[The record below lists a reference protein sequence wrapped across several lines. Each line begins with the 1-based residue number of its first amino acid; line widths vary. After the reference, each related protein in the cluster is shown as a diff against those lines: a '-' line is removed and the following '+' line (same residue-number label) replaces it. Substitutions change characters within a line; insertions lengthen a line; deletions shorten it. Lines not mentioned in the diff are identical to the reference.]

1 MIFQVLHGM
10 NPVFMTF
17 FFFLQLNLW
26 HMEVPRL
33 GTESELQLS
42 STPQPQQH
50 QIQAPSATYMTAYSN
65 TRSLTYWA
73 RTGIKPTSS
82 QRHWES

>member
-50 QIQAPSATYMTAYSN
+50 QILDLLSQDRDQTHIFTE
-65 TRSLTYWA
+65 TLGVLTC
-73 RTGIKPTSS
+73 
-82 QRHWES
+82 